1 MTATSELPRCY
12 PEKPYYPSAP
22 CGGRKDDAGKL
33 RLELVPAE
41 FIEWIAKVLQH
52 GAEKYGEGNWQQ
64 GFDVKRLKGAFLRH
78 YYAFEKGELIDPD
91 SGLPH
96 IDQAAVN
103 ALFISWYTKHPQNTV
118 EKKHCITC
126 EYHDVN
132 GQSAKCFGCQLCGTY
147 ANYKPKQSQQPVEKK
162 TEQLIGQCK
171 HGDIPCDGKAFV
183 CNLFEPKRVH
193 DLPNFTCSN
202 FKKPKQETVPQ

>member
-64 GFDVKRLKGAFLRH
+64 GIDIKRLKGAFLRH

-103 ALFISWYTKHPQNTV
+103 ALFISWYTKQTPT
-118 EKKHCITC
+118 
-126 EYHDVN
+126 
-132 GQSAKCFGCQLCGTY
+132 
-147 ANYKPKQSQQPVEKK
+147 QQPVEKK

-193 DLPNFTCSN
+193 DLPNFVCSN